1 MGDETPAPG
10 GFSLGEHVAGYRLGE
25 ILGRGGMAVVYRAYD
40 ERLARSVAL
49 KILTPRFA
57 RDEAFRQ
64 RFIRES
70 RMAAAIDHPNIIP
83 IFGAGEADG
92 VFFIAMRL
100 VPGRDVQTIIEERGP
115 LPVAQACDVVT
126 QVAAAL
132 DAAHRQGLVHRD
144 VKPANM
150 LRDVSPGDGRPD
162 HIYLSDF
169 GLSKHWLSSS
179 HLTATGEFLGTMDYV
194 PPEQIEGRPVD
205 GRSDQYSLA
214 CSAFEMLAGAPPF
227 QQDATMAVMW
237 AQVSA
242 APPSL
247 ASRRAG
253 LPAEVDQVMAKALAK
268 DPADRYR
275 SCLEF
280 ASVLG
285 HSCALG
291 PGAAVGTPAVR
302 EATQAVGMADLI
314 VAGVIDEA
322 APAAASGSPT
332 SEPPAQTPLDQAPVP
347 PATRQP
353 PSPGGAGE
361 PAHEATQP
369 IGIVE
374 AAQAPGVPGR
384 DAGVGPPSLG
394 GEATQVISRADL
406 GAPGTFADAPAPA
419 GNPAGG
425 QLPARQPPA
434 AMAPPPPPLSA
445 AGGSAAPS
453 DESTQPVD
461 ASGTATAG
469 GMPRPSG
476 EPSPGPALPGRSR
489 PPRLGGRGG

>member
-10 GFSLGEHVAGYRLGE
+10 EFRLGERVAGYRIGE

-40 ERLARSVAL
+40 EQLGRNVAL
-49 KILTPRFA
+49 KILAPRFA

-70 RMAAAIDHPNIIP
+70 RMAAAIDHANIVP

-100 VPGRDVQTIIEERGP
+100 VHGGDVQTIIEERGP
-115 LPVAQACDVVT
+115 LPVAQACDIVT

-150 LRDVSPGDGRPD
+150 LRDVSAGDGRPD

-194 PPEQIEGRPVD
+194 SPEQIEGRPVD
-205 GRSDQYSLA
+205 GRSDQYALA

-247 ASRRAG
+247 TSRRPG
-253 LPAEVDQVMAKALAK
+253 LPQ
-268 DPADRYR
+268 R
-275 SCLEF
+275 
-280 ASVLG
+280 
-285 HSCALG
+285 
-291 PGAAVGTPAVR
+291 
-302 EATQAVGMADLI
+302 
-314 VAGVIDEA
+314 
-322 APAAASGSPT
+322 
-332 SEPPAQTPLDQAPVP
+332 
-347 PATRQP
+347 
-353 PSPGGAGE
+353 
-361 PAHEATQP
+361 
-369 IGIVE
+369 
-374 AAQAPGVPGR
+374 
-384 DAGVGPPSLG
+384 
-394 GEATQVISRADL
+394 
-406 GAPGTFADAPAPA
+406 
-419 GNPAGG
+419 
-425 QLPARQPPA
+425 
-434 AMAPPPPPLSA
+434 
-445 AGGSAAPS
+445 
-453 DESTQPVD
+453 
-461 ASGTATAG
+461 
-469 GMPRPSG
+469 
-476 EPSPGPALPGRSR
+476 
-489 PPRLGGRGG
+489 